1 MAKKYKDSPV
11 LSANTSG
18 RPKDP
23 ASKKVSSAFD
33 TKEAKSSTKDVQKT
47 QSYVAKRQ
55 LYGTHTK
62 QAKSSSVDKGL
73 RGHEMKTLND
83 AVYPKSFTGV

>member
-55 LYGTHTK
+55 LYGTKSK
-62 QAKSSSVDKGL
+62 QAKSSSVDKG
-73 RGHEMKTLND
+73 MKTLND